1 MGYKYVYAARD
12 VKQTPVVQAVYAIL
26 HKHRHTIK
34 LQTINDYGRTA
45 KIMNVRRQT
54 FNGVSTIHTVVMI
67 TCDEYLM
74 AVWQI
79 AKPIHEIIRLGL
91 RACESKVARMYND
104 VGFWQIMQFAVPAM
118 CVRNMKYPH

>member
-54 FNGVSTIHTVVMI
+54 FNGVRTIHTVVMI
-67 TCDEYLM
+67 ASDEYLM
-74 AVWQI
+74 AVRQI

-91 RACESKVARMYND
+91 RACESKVA
-104 VGFWQIMQFAVPAM
+104 
-118 CVRNMKYPH
+118 

>member
-1 MGYKYVYAARD
+1 MGYKYVYAARN
-12 VKQTPVVQAVYAIL
+12 VKQTPVIQAVYAIL
-26 HKHRHTIK
+26 HKHRHTVK
-34 LQTINDYGRTA
+34 RQTINDYVRTT

-67 TCDEYLM
+67 ACDEYLM

-91 RACESKVARMYND
+91 RACESKVA
-104 VGFWQIMQFAVPAM
+104 
-118 CVRNMKYPH
+118 